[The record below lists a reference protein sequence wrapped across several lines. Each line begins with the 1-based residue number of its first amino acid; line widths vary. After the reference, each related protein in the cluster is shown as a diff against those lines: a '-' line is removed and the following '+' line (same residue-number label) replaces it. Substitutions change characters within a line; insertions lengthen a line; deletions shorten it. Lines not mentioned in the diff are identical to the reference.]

1 MLSVYDAKGRLVAMQ
16 TDDACTMQDVIYVIP
31 ALGVTEYRDVDT
43 IEYWDDESQC
53 VASRVLVDGS
63 EVGIIK

>member
-31 ALGVTEYRDVDT
+31 ALGVTEWRDVDT
-43 IEYWDDESQC
+43 IEEWDETSQC
-53 VASRVLVDGS
+53 IASRIIVDGTY
-63 EVGIIK
+63 VGVIK